1 MSFGHCSCPDCGTTL
16 RIRDRTFVGRT
27 VPCPECRASL
37 VIELDRDETLTAR
50 KPPRDK
56 AAKSATA
63 TARTPAAVKAGPP
76 VPTWAD
82 GLRRVIGSPLALAW
96 ALALAVTALVVVA
109 MLRPAVRFR
118 SPGSPV
124 PPQAAADKPV
134 TPEHAPPEL
143 DASPHPSPKLPSPN
157 DPPAA
162 PMVDATTPANVSEP
176 LPTNPPPAQ
185 QPGAEPAV
193 KPFVADAVKP
203 PLPSP
208 PVPSP
213 VPKIDFDIALKQR
226 LLSFDQSK
234 PASRR
239 DLIELLEE
247 MLGAPIRYDA
257 AELGEKNLDKLVMFK
272 TENTTLGGVLKSI
285 LDPAGWEFVTE
296 ETRLRIRPKTT
307 AASTP

>member
-118 SPGSPV
+118 SPVSSIR
-124 PPQAAADKPV
+124 PPIAAENPV
-134 TPEHAPPEL
+134 TPEKSPHEL
-143 DASPHPSPKLPSPN
+143 DVNQQPSP
-157 DPPAA
+157 
-162 PMVDATTPANVSEP
+162 
-176 LPTNPPPAQ
+176 
-185 QPGAEPAV
+185 
-193 KPFVADAVKP
+193 
-203 PLPSP
+203 
-208 PVPSP
+208 
-213 VPKIDFDIALKQR
+213 
-226 LLSFDQSK
+226 
-234 PASRR
+234 
-239 DLIELLEE
+239 
-247 MLGAPIRYDA
+247 
-257 AELGEKNLDKLVMFK
+257 
-272 TENTTLGGVLKSI
+272 
-285 LDPAGWEFVTE
+285 
-296 ETRLRIRPKTT
+296 
-307 AASTP
+307 